1 MTSTYAFYQAGM
13 RLYDF
18 TTGDDDTIVTR
29 YDHQPVTNKPLT
41 DALATELGAVMH
53 FDPRTALAHLTDFEE
68 YRPQIQSG
76 RAFTTGWGA
85 TYAQRDAHYW
95 MNRHAR
101 PALDIIVD
109 DNGHVAGY
117 QQTQRAVTSVLVQ
130 PELTAY
136 TIIQMWDE
144 AGMVRPAGQLGRRF
158 TAMVPMHDGTRLATE
173 ILLPDNQEQPIAAIM
188 ERTPYGRNL
197 FIPDY
202 QRFAHRGYAVI
213 IQDVRGRE
221 DSEGDWIPFQYER
234 DDADD
239 TLDWIAQQP
248 WSNGRVGMIGGSYG
262 GYTQWAAAASGNPHL
277 QAIVSMVTAGSAMT
291 DTFAHGGAPSMGQLA
306 WFFAVSGQHFQPE
319 LMHRDD
325 WDQLFKVR
333 PIVDIPQHGLGHPIA
348 GYSAYLEHTYYDDFM
363 ANTDWHARQDQIT
376 VPAFIQSGWFDDDAM
391 GTIEALDATRNY
403 APGRRHILLGP
414 WLHGGNAQ
422 YNLDDL
428 ALPANAIRHDV
439 DLLHTQWFDHFL
451 LDIDNGIDREPVAEY
466 FTMNANE
473 WSTADTFPP
482 AGPRVDWQLDASDR
496 GFSNNSTAGE
506 ASVGFDY
513 DPTDAAPQLVDVSGN
528 EFEFPTDYAKWEQR
542 PDVVS
547 FTSAPLASPLTVNGR
562 FSLHF
567 FASSSAED
575 TDWAIRITDV
585 GPDGSARNVTD
596 ALMNAKFRDGL
607 DQPKWLTPGAV
618 TEYTLSSLQTSY
630 QFPAGHQ
637 VRLDIT
643 SAARNLIF
651 PNPNTRAGL
660 GGSES
665 VVAHQRIYTGS
676 DYPST
681 LSFTARVQ

>member
-29 YDHQPVTNKPLT
+29 YDHQPVTNEPLT

-136 TIIQMWDE
+136 TIVQMWDE

-376 VPAFIQSGWFDDDAM
+376 VPALFKAAGSMTTPWGPLRRWM
-391 GTIEALDATRNY
+391 PPAT
-403 APGRRHILLGP
+403 
-414 WLHGGNAQ
+414 
-422 YNLDDL
+422 
-428 ALPANAIRHDV
+428 
-439 DLLHTQWFDHFL
+439 T
-451 LDIDNGIDREPVAEY
+451 
-466 FTMNANE
+466 
-473 WSTADTFPP
+473 PP
-482 AGPRVDWQLDASDR
+482 AGDTFCLGP
-496 GFSNNSTAGE
+496 GSTVVTPNTTWTTWPCQQTPSAMTLTCCT
-506 ASVGFDY
+506 
-513 DPTDAAPQLVDVSGN
+513 PSG
-528 EFEFPTDYAKWEQR
+528 
-542 PDVVS
+542 
-547 FTSAPLASPLTVNGR
+547 LT
-562 FSLHF
+562 
-567 FASSSAED
+567 
-575 TDWAIRITDV
+575 
-585 GPDGSARNVTD
+585 
-596 ALMNAKFRDGL
+596 
-607 DQPKWLTPGAV
+607 
-618 TEYTLSSLQTSY
+618 TSY
-630 QFPAGHQ
+630 WI
-637 VRLDIT
+637 LIT
-643 SAARNLIF
+643 VS
-651 PNPNTRAGL
+651 
-660 GGSES
+660 
-665 VVAHQRIYTGS
+665 TGN
-676 DYPST
+676 
-681 LSFTARVQ
+681 R